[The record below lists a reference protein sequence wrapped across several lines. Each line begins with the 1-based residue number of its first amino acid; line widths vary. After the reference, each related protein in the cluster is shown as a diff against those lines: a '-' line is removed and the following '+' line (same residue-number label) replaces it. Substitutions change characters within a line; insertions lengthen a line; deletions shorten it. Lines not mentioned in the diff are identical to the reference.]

1 MLEKKIKEKLRKEKF
16 LNFRYY
22 KNWGKNCKK
31 IVKKIKTRIDK
42 ISKKNIVIG
51 YGAAAKANTFLNFSK
66 IKLEIIVDDNKLK
79 QNKFCPGSKIPIMP
93 LDILNEYKNNI
104 YVIPLAWNFFKEI
117 KKKVISVRKNNKDK
131 FIVCFPIFKT
141 Y

>member
-1 MLEKKIKEKLRKEKF
+1 
-16 LNFRYY
+16 
-22 KNWGKNCKK
+22 
-31 IVKKIKTRIDK
+31 
-42 ISKKNIVIG
+42 
-51 YGAAAKANTFLNFSK
+51 
-66 IKLEIIVDDNKLK
+66 
-79 QNKFCPGSKIPIMP
+79 MP
-93 LDILNEYKNNI
+93 LNILNEYKNNI